1 MKRAKM
7 WKWSIIGVSLLV
19 VAAPLVLLTQ
29 SQVEMTP
36 NGVHTRL
43 LLPAGSKKV
52 GIHLY
57 SGSGD
62 APRIPQ
68 FLDGPIVRTAAN
80 GEWAAT
86 WFCENAVHRQ
96 SGNGDELAIECGGKQ
111 TRYPVR
117 AVAAQP
123 AARIDAPARML
134 VLSDIEGNA
143 AFLDNALRELGVQ
156 DADGRWTYGPGHLVI
171 AGDAVDRGRD
181 VFAVLW
187 RLYGLSLQAA
197 EAGGAVQLVLGN
209 HEQYM
214 LRGNMSRANREHI
227 HTTERMGG
235 FVQAFGADTV
245 LGAWLRRQPVIVQ
258 AGNVVVTH
266 GGISPQVAASGLSS
280 EQLNEAQRR
289 YWQGPASQSAAL
301 DAVLGPA
308 GLTQYRGYFDESESE
323 SDGPRATPAQVAQ
336 ALEHFGADTIV
347 VGHTPV
353 EQITPLY
360 QGRVYAIDVN
370 TRTAA
375 SEALLFEHGTARIV
389 PLRTRR
395 MLAPER
401 PPVKTR
407 PLNLADAGDW
417 RIIGG
422 LVERSRALSQLSYP
436 Y

>member
-1 MKRAKM
+1 MKRARM
-7 WKWSIIGVSLLV
+7 WKWSIIGVSLLLIGV
-19 VAAPLVLLTQ
+19 PLILLTQ
-29 SQVEMTP
+29 SRIEMTP

-43 LLPAGSKKV
+43 LLPAGPESTI

-57 SGSGD
+57 SGTGD
-62 APRIPQ
+62 TPRLPR
-68 FLDGPIVRTAAN
+68 FLDGPIVRPAAN
-80 GEWAAT
+80 GQWQAT
-86 WFCENAVHRQ
+86 WFCEDSVHQR
-96 SGNGDELAIECGGKQ
+96 SGSGDVLEIDCGGQQ
-111 TRYPVR
+111 TRYPLTSTST
-117 AVAAQP
+117 P
-123 AARIDAPARML
+123 PPARIDAPARML

-143 AFLDNALRELGVQ
+143 AFLDAALRELGVQ
-156 DADGRWTYGPGHLVI
+156 DADGRWSYGTGHLVI

-187 RLYGLSLQAA
+187 RLYALGLQAA
-197 EAGGAVQLVLGN
+197 RQGGAVHVLLGN

-214 LRGNMSRANREHI
+214 LRGNMSRAHREHI

-235 FVQAFGADTV
+235 FVQAFAADTV
-245 LGAWLRRQPVIVQ
+245 LGAWLRQQPVIVQ
-258 AGNVVVTH
+258 AGKVVVTH
-266 GGISPQVAASGLSS
+266 GGISPQVLASGLSAA
-280 EQLNEAQRR
+280 QLNEAQRR
-289 YWQGPASQSAAL
+289 YWQGQATQSAAL

-308 GLTQYRGYFDESESE
+308 GLTQYRGYFGEMASET
-323 SDGPRATPAQVAQ
+323 PRATPAQVTQ

-353 EQITPLY
+353 EQVTPLY

-375 SEALLFEHGTARIV
+375 SEALLFEHGVARIV

-401 PPVKTR
+401 QPVITR
-407 PLNLADAGDW
+407 ALNLADAEDW
-417 RIIGG
+417 RIIERW
-422 LVERSRALSQLSYP
+422 LARSRALSQLSYP

>member
-1 MKRAKM
+1 MKRVKV
-7 WKWSIIGVSLLV
+7 WKWSMIGAALFVI
-19 VAAPLVLLTQ
+19 AAPLVMLTQ
-29 SQVEMTP
+29 SKVEMTP

-43 LLPAGSKKV
+43 LLPAGPNRNI

-57 SGSGD
+57 SGTGD

-68 FLDGPIVRTAAN
+68 FLDGPIVRPAAN
-80 GEWAAT
+80 GQWAAT

-96 SGNGDELAIECGGKQ
+96 SGSGDVLQIDCAGKQ
-111 TRYPVR
+111 MRYPVR
-117 AVAAQP
+117 AASVQP
-123 AARIDAPARML
+123 PSKIEAPARML

-143 AFLDNALRELGVQ
+143 AFLDSALRELGVQ
-156 DADGRWTYGPGHLVI
+156 DADGRWAYGTGHLVI

-187 RLYGLSLQAA
+187 RLYALSLQAA
-197 EAGGAVQLVLGN
+197 EQGGAVHLVLGN

-235 FVQAFGADTV
+235 FHQAFAADTV
-245 LGAWLRRQPVIVQ
+245 IGAWLRRQPVILQ
-258 AGNVVVTH
+258 AGKVVVTH
-266 GGISPQVAASGLSS
+266 GGIGPQVAASSLSS

-289 YWQGPASQSAAL
+289 YWQGPATQSAAL

-308 GLTQYRGYFDESESE
+308 GLTQYRGYFEDMADDAS
-323 SDGPRATPAQVAQ
+323 RATPAQVTQ

-347 VGHTPV
+347 VGHSPV

-370 TRTAA
+370 THTAA
-375 SEALLFEHGTARIV
+375 SEALLFEHGVARII
-389 PLRTRR
+389 PLRTQR

-407 PLNLADAGDW
+407 PLNLADAEDW
-417 RIIGG
+417 RTLGRW
-422 LVERSRALSQLSYP
+422 LERSRTLSQLSYP